1 MKQQSQIHLTLLKL
15 RKIFKQ
21 QKNKLKKHHIYQ
33 QQSKT
38 WMQIDAVNLMLWEIA
53 AGGSGL
59 QGQFELCSEFKASYL
74 QTCLAQDNR
83 NRNDTNLHELKL
95 K

>member
-1 MKQQSQIHLTLLKL
+1 MTLLKL
-15 RKIFKQ
+15 RKILKQ

-38 WMQIDAVNLMLWEIA
+38 WMQTGAVNLMLWEIA

-59 QGQFELCSEFKASYL
+59 QGQFELRSEFKASYL
-74 QTCLAQDNR
+74 QTCLTQDKQ
-83 NRNDTNLHELKL
+83 NRNDTNLRELKF